1 MRSLLT
7 KPVIYGLAIC
17 VGLLS
22 GCASTSSSEFGKIAT
37 PEYELRTYSPEE
49 SRILQQLMKMGEGE
63 AGGAGSMSFKVVDRF
78 DAASGNLCVRILLSD
93 RSSGEERYRL
103 ACENGHGWFFAKNIF
118 LSGAEY
124 E

>member
-7 KPVIYGLAIC
+7 KPVIYGLVIC
-17 VGLLS
+17 AGLLS
-22 GCASTSSSEFGKIAT
+22 GCATTSSGEFGKIAT
-37 PEYELRTYSPEE
+37 PEYEPRNYSPEE
-49 SRILQQLMKMGEGE
+49 SRILQQLMKMSEGE
-63 AGGAGSMSFKVVDRF
+63 AGGAGSLSFKVVDRF
-78 DAASGNLCVRILLSD
+78 DAASGNLCVRLLVSD
-93 RSSGEERYRL
+93 KSSGKELHRL